1 MYAFASRQLSTLA
14 FHCSMWGM
22 TALASAMVA
31 AHFFGTG
38 PYWHDAGWFSYL
50 LDANPGL
57 TNPDGSTFYTT
68 HVSPLLSV
76 LSGLN
81 CIVRAPRPM
90 PMVTVLVGSFLVIVT
105 ASYRIFSAA
114 PSVAAAMLLS
124 TIFMSRQ
131 VFEFFRYP
139 HYEILGLAL
148 FMPLWI
154 AVTQNRLLPAIASLT
169 LLLMVREDMGLHVGL
184 LFLATWAGLR
194 AAGRKGDSGNQAT
207 PPLLFRLSVVS
218 LVYSVLAF
226 CVQYLMSLRTGS
238 MIEKAIIGS
247 GEQISMVNVVGNL
260 CSAVYNERL
269 ELALV
274 LSLLAF
280 SPTAVSPLHRL
291 LLLAPYGL
299 WSAVCAVSQNPA
311 MAKQG
316 SYYSFP
322 LFFVLV
328 VSVAFAV
335 REWNSFKGWA
345 RACILLLATLL
356 LGSRMLDLRQ
366 HELQLCASAFSP
378 SMRTFENVGTWQ
390 KVSGMDFGSDVMLSH
405 ACASLWVTPTSV
417 TRTIHLDSLAAL
429 PEKPLLL
436 MEHEHGADRF
446 FRMCLLA
453 AGQAYSLNGSSFI
466 LWIPEKWRGF
476 LDTLPYAAG
485 ATPLNIFTRT
495 LIVVPPATRIDGDV
509 AIARAQ
515 SGCCFYGPYVTLPA
529 GRYRIH
535 GKAEPPAAVDFVRF
549 DCAAEGNI
557 SIASHTDWNGNE
569 FIVDVSIESDARN
582 FEFRGWSNNP
592 PTAIRLDDI
601 SFAKAQADVQPTGP
615 ATEP

>member
-1 MYAFASRQLSTLA
+1 MYAFASRKLSTLA
-14 FHCSMWGM
+14 FHCCMWGM

-50 LDANPGL
+50 LDSNPGL
-57 TNPDGSTFYTT
+57 RNPDGSTFYTT

-81 CIVRAPRPM
+81 CVVRVPRPM
-90 PMVTVLVGSFLVIVT
+90 PMVMVLVGSFLVIV
-105 ASYRIFSAA
+105 AGSYRIFSAA
-114 PSVAAAMLLS
+114 PSAAAAMLLS
-124 TIFMSRQ
+124 TVVMSRQ

-154 AVTQNRLLPAIASLT
+154 AVTQNRLVPAIASLA

-184 LFLATWAGLR
+184 LFLALWAGLR
-194 AAGRKGDSGNQAT
+194 TAGGKSDAGNQAT
-207 PPLLFRLSVVS
+207 PSLFLRLAAVS

-226 CVQYLMSLRTGS
+226 SVQYLMSVRSGS

-247 GEQISMVNVVGNL
+247 GEQISVANAVENVW
-260 CSAVYNERL
+260 SAACNERF

-280 SPTAVSPLHRL
+280 SPTALRPLYRL

-328 VSVAFAV
+328 VAVTSAV
-335 REWNSFKGWA
+335 RDWTSFKGGV
-345 RACILLLATLL
+345 RACILLVATLL
-356 LGSRMLDLRQ
+356 LGSRTLDLRQ
-366 HELQLCASAFSP
+366 HEFQLCANAFSP
-378 SMRTFENVGTWQ
+378 SMRTFENVGAWQ
-390 KVSGMDFGSDVMLSH
+390 KVRGMDFGSEVMLSH
-405 ACASLWVTPTSV
+405 ACASLWVTPASV
-417 TRTIHLDSLAAL
+417 ARTLHLDSLAAM

-436 MEHEHGADRF
+436 MEHEHGADKV
-446 FRMCLLA
+446 FRMCLQA

-466 LWIPEKWRGF
+466 LWIPESRRGF
-476 LDTLPYAAG
+476 LDALPHAAG
-485 ATPLNIFTRT
+485 ATPLNVFART
-495 LIVVPPATRIDGDV
+495 LIVVPPAARIDGDI
-509 AIARAQ
+509 AIARGQA
-515 SGCCFYGPYVTLPA
+515 GCCFYGPYVTLPA
-529 GRYRIH
+529 GKYRIH
-535 GKAEPPAAVDFVRF
+535 GKAEPPAARDLVQF
-549 DCAAEGNI
+549 DCTAEGI
-557 SIASHTDWNGNE
+557 KSIATQTIWNGGE
-569 FIVDVSIESDARN
+569 FTVDLAIESDARN

-601 SFAKAQADVQPTGP
+601 SFTKVPAEVQPTEPTTGP
-615 ATEP
+615 